1 MDYPFA
7 VRRAT
12 PADKESVVALA
23 RAVHPGDWVIAL
35 YDGLMR
41 EPAPAGLYVAE
52 QAGQIIGICLREW
65 PTPGEAY
72 LSALRIHPQ
81 LQGQGLGSLFL
92 RAQVEQLRG
101 RGADTN
107 VYLLS
112 ETSNR
117 RAHRVF
123 QKIGFAN
130 RGGWIV
136 AGELPLGALDHP
148 APHRARRACSDDAP
162 GIAAFRRDQPD
173 VICARDAAWTV
184 HTAHA
189 EDWALPDL
197 FVVAGAGKLDG
208 LMNLTFASRRAVV
221 RRLEGTP
228 GAAADLLACAL
239 SEARSRGCAELHVG
253 LPVRCE
259 PLLAPLQLAPAQ
271 IEHLFVFCLPAG
283 KPLPTET
290 P

>member
-1 MDYPFA
+1 
-7 VRRAT
+7 
-12 PADKESVVALA
+12 
-23 RAVHPGDWVIAL
+23 
-35 YDGLMR
+35 
-41 EPAPAGLYVAE
+41 
-52 QAGQIIGICLREW
+52 
-65 PTPGEAY
+65 
-72 LSALRIHPQ
+72 
-81 LQGQGLGSLFL
+81 LGSLFL
-92 RAQVEQLRG
+92 RAQVEQLRAH
-101 RGADTN
+101 RADTT

-112 ETSNR
+112 DMGNR

-123 QKIGFAN
+123 QKIGFVN

-136 AGELPLGALDHP
+136 VGDLPFVALDGP
-148 APHRARRACSDDAP
+148 APPRARRACSDDAP

-184 HTAHA
+184 HTAHD

-197 FVVAGAGKLDG
+197 WVVAGAGKLDG
-208 LMNLTFASRRAVV
+208 LMNLTFTGRWAIV

-228 GAAADLLACAL
+228 DAAADLLACAL

-253 LPVRCE
+253 LPARCE